1 MLKVEFTM
9 QKPEKSPISG
19 RIEGLTRE
27 ENYDKLIYC
36 VSMDENPLLRG
47 LRWKSAGFFRISPK
61 CHAKMTFEP
70 RSFLKFNGGVRRGK
84 AVPERSGGSTL
95 EDRGD

>member
-1 MLKVEFTM
+1 MLKFEIAP
-9 QKPEKSPISG
+9 QKPEKFPFSG
-19 RIEGLTRE
+19 RIKPLTNA